1 MMGQKS
7 KRSYVILILLI
18 IVACGITFYRNLSY
32 HYEMRGDVTEL
43 SYSNMEV
50 VGYNTVSVDGS
61 SGKNFTVAGDDPGF
75 TLTLTTEYAA
85 KNIGGIE
92 LRFEEAWTGEEA
104 LPVQVFYAEAGALFS
119 ERHSVKSGLKAGEQS
134 LLLPIPVRQYETI
147 RFDIDGDFILGGI
160 FSCDEPMAAHAYISQ
175 DTVNICMWHFPV
187 IIIGFSLIFW
197 AHRVRMRQGGFTVRS
212 YTKYIFLG
220 ADPSAG
226 HEVYLDWLRVLA
238 ALFVILAHSCSSMLD
253 QADANW
259 KRLALVCGLSLG
271 LCCNL
276 LYVMLS
282 GTLLLDSRK
291 DREESVISFYI
302 RRASKVIVPLIAYS
316 FLLFDINDEVH
327 FFPPQNIGNSLKRI
341 VTGGSSVG
349 PHLWLIYTIVALY
362 LVTPFFRVMVQHMSD
377 KLLRSMAVVILVLN
391 ALTAYLPLFG
401 MTFGAATFLA
411 GWEGVFLLG
420 YILTRQNNPEH
431 PKDDPEHPKDDPEHP
446 KDDLVVAKR
455 RNHVIMLAAVV
466 SYIVMVVVVY
476 VDSTQMN
483 YIYGNTTTI
492 LITSCG
498 IFVWFVNNK
507 EKFKEK
513 SNALLR
519 LCSKYSYSIILIHWY
534 ALFVVVQ
541 GKFHITALR
550 FGCLGGIAASVV
562 VTFGVCIV
570 LAVVFD
576 NTVVIVCNA
585 LFDKLTAGLVDEK
598 YRIQKN
604 A

>member
-7 KRSYVILILLI
+7 KWSYVILVLLI

-43 SYSNMEV
+43 TYSNMEV
-50 VGYNTVSVDGS
+50 VGYDTVSVDGS
-61 SGKNFTVAGDDPGF
+61 GGKNFTVAGDDPGF

-92 LRFEEAWTGEEA
+92 LRFEEPWIGEEA

-119 ERHSVKSGLKAGEQS
+119 ERHSVKSGLKAGEKS
-134 LLLPIPVRQYETI
+134 LLLPIPARQYETI
-147 RFDIDGDFILGGI
+147 RFDIDGDFILEGI
-160 FSCDEPMAAHAYISQ
+160 LSCDEPMAAHAYVSQ
-175 DTVNICMWHFPV
+175 DTVDICIWYFPV
-187 IIIGFSLIFW
+187 IIIGFSLIFQ
-197 AHRVRMRQGGFTVRS
+197 AHRVRMRQCGFTVRS

-226 HEVYLDWLRVLA
+226 HEAYLDWLRALA

-291 DREESVISFYI
+291 DREESVVSFYI

-377 KLLRSMAVVILVLN
+377 KLLKSMAVVILVLN

-420 YILTRQNNPEH
+420 YILTRQN
-431 PKDDPEHPKDDPEHP
+431 DPEHP

-455 RNHVIMLAAVV
+455 RNRMMMFAAIV

-483 YIYGNTTTI
+483 YVYGNTTTI

-507 EKFKEK
+507 DKFKEK
-513 SNALLR
+513 SNVLLR
-519 LCSKYSYSIILIHWY
+519 LCSRYSYSIILIHWY

-550 FGCLGGIAASVV
+550 FGCLGGIVASVV
-562 VTFGVCIV
+562 ATFGVCIV

-576 NTVVIVCNA
+576 NTVVIVCNV

-598 YRIQKN
+598 YSIQKN

>member
-7 KRSYVILILLI
+7 KWSYVILVLLI

-50 VGYNTVSVDGS
+50 VGYDTVSVDGS
-61 SGKNFTVAGDDPGF
+61 GGKNFTVAGDDPGF

-92 LRFEEAWTGEEA
+92 LRFEEPWTGEEA

-119 ERHSVKSGLKAGEQS
+119 ERHSVKSGLKAGEKS
-134 LLLPIPVRQYETI
+134 LLLPIPARQYETI
-147 RFDIDGDFILGGI
+147 RFDIDGDFILEGI
-160 FSCDEPMAAHAYISQ
+160 FSCNEPMAAHAYVSQ
-175 DTVNICMWHFPV
+175 DTVDICIWYFPV
-187 IIIGFSLIFW
+187 IIIGFSLIFQ
-197 AHRVRMRQGGFTVRS
+197 AHRVRMSQGGFTVRS

-226 HEVYLDWLRVLA
+226 HEAYLDWLRALA

-291 DREESVISFYI
+291 DREESVVSFYI

-377 KLLRSMAVVILVLN
+377 KLLKSMAVVILVLN

-420 YILTRQNNPEH
+420 YILTRQN
-431 PKDDPEHPKDDPEHP
+431 DPEHP

-455 RNHVIMLAAVV
+455 RNRMMMFAAIV

-483 YIYGNTTTI
+483 YVYGNTTTI

-507 EKFKEK
+507 DKFKEK
-513 SNALLR
+513 SNVLLR
-519 LCSKYSYSIILIHWY
+519 LCSRYSYSIILIHWY

-550 FGCLGGIAASVV
+550 FGCLGGIVASVV
-562 VTFGVCIV
+562 ATFGVCIV

-576 NTVVIVCNA
+576 NTVVIVCNV

-598 YRIQKN
+598 YSIQKN